1 MAFLDWKTL
10 LLALPGV
17 LVAMTFHEYAH
28 GLVAFRLGDPTAY
41 RAGRLSPEPW
51 AHIDWWGLLAL
62 LLIGFGWA
70 KPVPIDPRYFRR
82 PQRDMALV
90 GLAGPA
96 ANFVM
101 AFLMAMGLSVWSA
114 HQRNL
119 RPLTTPYY
127 LYEIL
132 VDATVL
138 NVAFGVFNL
147 IPVPPLDGSRALAGV
162 LPRQWLRRYYQWERF
177 GLLILLA
184 ALLLTPFVGDVL
196 DPVRAWV
203 LRTLLAVA
211 GRLVGAP

>member
-1 MAFLDWKTL
+1 MAFLNWKEL

-82 PQRDMALV
+82 PQRDMMLV
-90 GLAGPA
+90 GLAGPG

-101 AFLMAMGLSVWSA
+101 AFLGALALSFWQARVGA
-114 HQRNL
+114 
-119 RPLTTPYY
+119 PTPGSVAYY
-127 LYEIL
+127 LFQIL
-132 VDATVL
+132 GDATVL

-147 IPVPPLDGSRALAGV
+147 IPVPPLDGSRVLAGV
-162 LPRQWLRRYYQWERF
+162 MPPAMLRFYYGLERL

-184 ALLLTPFVGDVL
+184 ALVLTPFLTDVL
-196 DPVRAWV
+196 DPVRQWV
-203 LRTLLAVA
+203 LNVLLNAA

>member
-1 MAFLDWKTL
+1 MAFLDWKAL

-28 GLVAFRLGDPTAY
+28 GLVAYKLGDPTAY
-41 RAGRLSPEPW
+41 QAGRLSPEPW

-70 KPVPIDPRYFRR
+70 KPVPIDPHYFRR
-82 PQRDMALV
+82 PQRDMMLV

-101 AFLMAMGLSVWSA
+101 AFIGALILAFWGL
-114 HQRNL
+114 HG
-119 RPLTTPYY
+119 TTPAPGSLAFY
-127 LYEIL
+127 LYQIL
-132 VDATVL
+132 GDATVL

-147 IPVPPLDGSRALAGV
+147 IPVPPLDGSRVVAGFM
-162 LPRQWLRRYYQWERF
+162 PRPLLRVYYQVERF

-184 ALLLTPFVGDVL
+184 ALLLTPLLTDVL
-196 DPVRAWV
+196 DPVRQWV
-203 LRTLLAVA
+203 FNTLLNAA
-211 GRLVGAP
+211 GRIVGAL

>member
-1 MAFLDWKTL
+1 MAFLDWRQL

-51 AHIDWWGLLAL
+51 AHIDWFGLAAL

-82 PQRDMALV
+82 PQRDMMLV
-90 GLAGPA
+90 ALAGPA

-101 AFLMAMGLSVWSA
+101 AFMGAVAVTYWQVHAGVPTS
-114 HQRNL
+114 
-119 RPLTTPYY
+119 PGIGYY
-127 LYEIL
+127 VFRIL
-132 VDATVL
+132 EYATVL

-147 IPVPPLDGSRALAGV
+147 IPVPPLDGSRVVAGI
-162 LPRQWLRRYYQWERF
+162 LPPSWLRRYYSLERF
-177 GLLILLA
+177 GLLILIV
-184 ALLLTPFVGDVL
+184 LLFTPFLTDVL
-196 DPVRAWV
+196 DPARQWV
-203 LRTLLAVA
+203 LATLLRGA
-211 GRLVGAP
+211 GALWGAP